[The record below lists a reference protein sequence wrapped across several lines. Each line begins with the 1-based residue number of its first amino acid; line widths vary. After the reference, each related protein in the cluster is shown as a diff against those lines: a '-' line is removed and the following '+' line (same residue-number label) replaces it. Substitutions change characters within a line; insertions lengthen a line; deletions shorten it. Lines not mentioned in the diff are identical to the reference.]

1 VGVPAGGTTGQ
12 VLSKKTGT
20 DYDTQ
25 WSAGGG
31 GTADTRGY
39 HRYSTTP
46 PGDLVDGQIWLD
58 SDLVVPP
65 TTNPDH
71 GFLTGLADDDHP
83 QYLTEAR
90 QNFRVFTSTATLQAW
105 AAANG
110 SLAVA
115 TDSYVVYE
123 RIAGAWVAQ
132 RLTAR
137 AVGTGAVA
145 PTIGGT
151 PVDVPGLT
159 LTVTTLVN
167 HWYRF
172 MSKVGMQSTA
182 STGTFET
189 RLLEDGI
196 NIDYTDATAYANSQ
210 RQCIGITLRQPAPGT
225 HVYKLQAVSDA
236 AAAQIPFSVVQNN
249 LSIEDIGL

>member
-1 VGVPAGGTTGQ
+1 MAG
-12 VLSKKTGT
+12 LRP
-20 DYDTQ
+20 
-25 WSAGGG
+25 GG
-31 GTADTRGY
+31 
-39 HRYSTTP
+39 
-46 PGDLVDGQIWLD
+46 
-58 SDLVVPP
+58 PP

-145 PTIGGT
+145 P
-151 PVDVPGLT
+151 PLVVPRWT
-159 LTVTTLVN
+159 CLV
-167 HWYRF
+167 
-172 MSKVGMQSTA
+172 
-182 STGTFET
+182 
-189 RLLEDGI
+189 
-196 NIDYTDATAYANSQ
+196 
-210 RQCIGITLRQPAPGT
+210 
-225 HVYKLQAVSDA
+225 
-236 AAAQIPFSVVQNN
+236 
-249 LSIEDIGL
+249 